1 MEMSLLDRRG
11 FLLNATLALAT
22 AVKCIPNKTP
32 LGLRDRASCSPW
44 LVGGQITYAEIQSD
58 APLAARFVREFG
70 IATPG
75 IELKWQTVHRAPG
88 QYSFDYADKFMIW
101 AQQNRMLVRGHNL
114 IWPNY
119 GTPQWVMGYATRSNA
134 RTLLEEHIN
143 TVVRRYAGKIH
154 SWDVLNEGL
163 NVWDKRADLLALRPW
178 AELLGPEYID
188 IAFHTA
194 ASADPHARLIWNQNY
209 IESDDAGDEQNREAM
224 LVQLRRLKSANVP
237 IHGIGIESHLFAEK
251 PLATSKMERFI
262 GEVRSLGLEIQI
274 TELDIID
281 TQLPGEIERRDQLV
295 ADAYKRY
302 LELMIPIADPTAIV
316 FWSFSDRR
324 NWLDWAAKTNAKY
337 MRPDGALHRP
347 GLLDAELRDKPAYEA
362 VGASLSR

>member
-1 MEMSLLDRRG
+1 MLDRRG
-11 FLLNATLALAT
+11 FLLNASLALA
-22 AVKCIPNKTP
+22 ASVKCIPNRNP
-32 LGLRDRASCSPW
+32 VGLRDRVSCSPW
-44 LVGGQITYAEIQSD
+44 LVGGQIAYAEILND
-58 APLAARFVREFG
+58 APLATRFIREFG

-75 IELKWQTVHRAPG
+75 IELKWQTVHRVPG
-88 QYSFDYADKFMIW
+88 HYSFDYADKFMFW

-119 GTPQWVMGYATRSNA
+119 GTPQWVMENATRNNA
-134 RTLLEEHIN
+134 RTMLEEHIN

-163 NVWDKRADLLALRPW
+163 NVWDKRADLLALHPW
-178 AELLGPEYID
+178 TELIGPEYID

-209 IESDDAGDEQNREAM
+209 LESDDAADEQNRQAM
-224 LVQLRRLKSANVP
+224 LVQLRRLKSAKVP

-251 PLATSKMERFI
+251 PLATAKMERFI
-262 GEVRSLGLEIQI
+262 GEVRSLGLEVQI

-281 TQLPGEIERRDQLV
+281 TQLPAEINRRDQLV

-302 LELMIPIADPTAIV
+302 LDMMIPIANPTAIV

-324 NWLDWAAKTNAKY
+324 NWLDWAAKSSAKY
-337 MRPDGALHRP
+337 MRSDGALHRP
-347 GLLDAELRDKPAYEA
+347 GLLDTELREKPAYDA
-362 VGASLSR
+362 VKAALSR